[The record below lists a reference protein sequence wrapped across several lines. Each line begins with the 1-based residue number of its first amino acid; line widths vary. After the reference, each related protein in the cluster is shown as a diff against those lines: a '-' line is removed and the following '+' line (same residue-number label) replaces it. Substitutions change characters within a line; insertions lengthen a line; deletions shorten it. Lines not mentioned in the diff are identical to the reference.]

1 MGIELKLQM
10 RQTQR
15 LVMTPMLQQA
25 IKLLPMTRLELV
37 AAIRSELEQN
47 PLLEEEETAETTAAA
62 EVEAEQTPVAETQET
77 LKKEE
82 AVYEEQAT
90 LGDAKAT
97 EKKDEVDWDT
107 YMQNDLYDGRT
118 GEPNAEFPSLEN
130 TLRQKE
136 SLESHLMWQLSLNS
150 VGEEEANLGEI
161 IIGNINAD
169 GYLEESLESLA
180 KEAGV
185 DEEKIEDALT
195 LVQSFDPPGVG
206 ARNLKECL
214 ALQAANAKLKGTVVE
229 KLIRDHLEELDE
241 RNFKKLAK
249 TLDVELDEIIDAMR
263 VIKEFDPKPGLEYN
277 PEETVYITPDL
288 FVVKV
293 DNEYQV
299 YLNDEDVPKLRI
311 NSYYQSILKN
321 KNKDA
326 SQTRE
331 YVEEKFRSALWMIK
345 SIEQRRQTMLKV
357 GRSICKFQ
365 RDFLDKGLNH
375 LRPLV
380 LKDVAGD
387 IGMHESTISRVTTN
401 KYIHT
406 PQGLFE
412 LKYFFHSAVS
422 GREGEEMSSVRVK
435 EMIRKICREE
445 DSGKPYT
452 DDHIVKILEEMSV
465 RIARRTVTK
474 YRKELRIP
482 STSKRKKLFL

>member
-37 AAIRSELEQN
+37 AAIRGELEQN
-47 PLLEEEETAETTAAA
+47 PLLEEEETPEVTAAA
-62 EVEAEQTPVAETQET
+62 EVEAEQTPPAETQET
-77 LKKEE
+77 LKKQE

-90 LGDAKAT
+90 LGDKT
-97 EKKDEVDWDT
+97 KEKSDEVDWDT
-107 YMQNDLYDGRT
+107 YMQNDLYEGRT
-118 GEPNAEFPSLEN
+118 GEPNAEFPSIEN

-136 SLESHLMWQLSLNS
+136 SLESHLMWQLSMTAAT
-150 VGEEEANLGEI
+150 EEEETLGEI
-161 IIGNINAD
+161 IIGNLNED
-169 GYLEESLESLA
+169 GYLEESLEDLA

-185 DEEKIEDALT
+185 DVERMEDALA
-195 LVQSFDPPGVG
+195 LVQGFDPAGVG
-206 ARNLKECL
+206 ARNVKECL
-214 ALQAANAKLKGTVVE
+214 LLQVANAKLKGTLVE
-229 KLIRDHLEELDE
+229 KLTRDHLEELDE

-249 TLDVELDEIIDAMR
+249 ALEVDVDDVVTAMR
-263 VIKEFDPKPGLEYN
+263 VIKEFDPKPGLAFN

-288 FVVKV
+288 FVVRM

-299 YLNDEDVPKLRI
+299 YLNDEDIPRLRI
-311 NSYYQSILKN
+311 NNYYQSILKN
-321 KNKDA
+321 KSKDT
-326 SQTRE
+326 SQTRD
-331 YVEEKFRSALWMIK
+331 YVEEKLKSAQWMIK

-365 RDFLDKGLNH
+365 RDFLEKGLSH
-375 LRPLV
+375 LKPLV
-380 LKDVAGD
+380 LKDVAED

-445 DSGKPYT
+445 DPGKPYT
-452 DDHIVKILEEMSV
+452 DDQIVNILDGMSV
-465 RIARRTVTK
+465 KIARRTVTK
-474 YRKELRIP
+474 YRKELKIP
-482 STSKRKKLFL
+482 STPKRKKLF